1 LVYSKGTCS
10 INGSLIIFSFLI
22 SFREMKFNGLTY
34 NISLGILL
42 ITALYTLVYSGLTGL
57 LLCSSVSLIAAAFL
71 DQFEIVVAISVIFA
85 LFYTYY
91 LKNLLRKLEPFQDD
105 NNSKAIIDRLSKM
118 KNDYR
123 EVPQNLQD
131 PRREPAGVYDPA
143 VEGFEDVN
151 PQVPKE
157 GASQESSAA
166 SANRMNEVN
175 PEQVKEVTSAVEG
188 AKKKT
193 DEEIS
198 SQEFQSATNS
208 LFKIG
213 KMPSEN
219 MDGPKLDSGSTLLK
233 AMESFKPEQITAMSA
248 DTKQLLET
256 QKSLMGMLNQMR
268 PVLADGKELLQ
279 TFSGMFGN
287 SGGAFKL

>member
-1 LVYSKGTCS
+1 
-10 INGSLIIFSFLI
+10 
-22 SFREMKFNGLTY
+22 MKFNGLTY
-34 NISLGILL
+34 NISLTILV

-57 LLCSSVSLIAAAFL
+57 LLCSSVALIAAAFL

-91 LKNLLRKLEPFQDD
+91 LKSLLRRFEPFQNE
-105 NNSKAIIDRLSKM
+105 NNAQNIVNRVNKM
-118 KNDYR
+118 KGQYQ

-143 VEGFEDVN
+143 VEGFEDVQ

-157 GASQESSAA
+157 GASQESS
-166 SANRMNEVN
+166 SAPAKRMNEVDSQ
-175 PEQVKEVTSAVEG
+175 QVQEVTSAIQDS
-188 AKKKT
+188 KKKT
-193 DEEIS
+193 D
-198 SQEFQSATNS
+198 SQIADEEFQSATNG
-208 LFKIG
+208 LFKAG

-233 AMESFKPEQITAMSA
+233 AMESFKPEQITAMSS

-256 QKSLMGMLNQMR
+256 QKSLMSMLNQMR

-279 TFSGMFGN
+279 TFSGMFGGA
-287 SGGAFKL
+287 GGAFKL

>member
-1 LVYSKGTCS
+1 
-10 INGSLIIFSFLI
+10 
-22 SFREMKFNGLTY
+22 MKFNGLTY

-42 ITALYTLVYSGLTGL
+42 ITALYTLIYSGLTGL

-91 LKNLLRKLEPFQDD
+91 LKRFLRKLEPFENDSQSIL
-105 NNSKAIIDRLSKM
+105 NRVSKM
-118 KNDYR
+118 KDEYHQ
-123 EVPQNLQD
+123 VPQNLQD
-131 PRREPAGVYDPA
+131 TRREPAGVYDPA
-143 VEGFEDVN
+143 VEGFEDIQ
-151 PQVPKE
+151 PSVPKE
-157 GASQESSAA
+157 GASQESSSA
-166 SANRMNEVN
+166 STMRMNEVN
-175 PEQVKEVTSAVEG
+175 PQQVKEVTSAVEG
-188 AKKKT
+188 AMKKKS

-198 SQEFQSATNS
+198 TQEFQSATNS

-233 AMESFKPEQITAMSA
+233 AMESFKPEQITAMSS